1 MHSPLWTYLGVGPSG
16 IAVATRNH
24 HTSECQG
31 ALHKV
36 LSEWLKLTHTLC
48 CLPQVAKVTIASF
61 LCAFIL
67 YMHKQCCIHTNI
79 CTSLMF
85 KMLPNSQLTLSQ
97 AHMLYACI
105 MYTKLYIACMYCI
118 NSEHVQLL
126 LVMFVKKLC
135 FYCIIILVCMLY
147 VLWSFVLKSCMQRY
161 RMYTIYIVS

>member
-1 MHSPLWTYLGVGPSG
+1 MHSPLCAYLGVEPSG
-16 IAVATRNH
+16 VAVATRNH
-24 HTSECQG
+24 TGECQG
-31 ALHKV
+31 VLQKV
-36 LSEWLKLTHTLC
+36 LSEWQKLIHSPL
-48 CLPQVAKVTIASF
+48 VATSGQSDSASF

-67 YMHKQCCIHTNI
+67 YMHKKCCIHTNI

-147 VLWSFVLKSCMQRY
+147 VL
-161 RMYTIYIVS
+161 